1 MNIDMIQRRLKIISD
16 LQAEV
21 NKVKEHYEESLNNDP
36 VIQEAQKK
44 EEEVKKEIEKNKAK
58 IEKVK
63 ESPILKAMSDQMKEL
78 KEEMKNNK
86 EALSQELADYYRD
99 SGSMEIADEEGVVK
113 RIKFTA
119 KLTNN

>member
-36 VIQEAQKK
+36 AVQEAQKK
-44 EEEVKKEIEKNKAK
+44 DEEIKKVVAQNK
-58 IEKVK
+58 EKVEKAK
-63 ESPILKAMSDQMKEL
+63 ESPMLKAMMDQMKEL